1 MEYQLNDEQKVE
13 FARLID
19 FSAVQN
25 NHFLAVNQLTI
36 TGRKGNRRPD
46 VLCYINGLPI
56 AVFELKNP
64 LKENATL
71 TDAFNQLQTYK
82 QEITDLFV
90 FNQLLVI
97 SDGIDAKIGSLTANI
112 ERFSPWRVVDEKNK
126 SQRILFENE
135 LDGLVQGLFSPEN
148 LLNYV
153 QNFILFERDNSQWVK
168 KIAAYHQFYGVNEAV
183 DCTLLATGEQ
193 GDGRIG
199 VMWHTQGSGKSI
211 SMLFYAAKLLALPQ
225 LQNPTIV
232 VVTDRNDLDGQL
244 YETFSKGEMLLRQ
257 QPVQADGRNELRDEL
272 AKRETGGII
281 FTTIQKFGLQEG
293 EFSHPVLNSRKNI
306 IVISDEAH
314 RSQYGFIQQQITLNK
329 EEKTAFSQQ
338 KIGYAKHLRDALPN
352 AAFIGF
358 TGTPIELE
366 DRDTQAVF
374 GQYVSVY
381 DFQDAVEDGATVPMY
396 YEARQIRL
404 GESKDFSAV
413 MEEARRYDV
422 ENNRFP
428 MLAALLS
435 NDSRLD
441 QLVENLIEH
450 FEQRIAL
457 LDGKAMIV
465 AMSREICVRLY
476 QKIVALRPEW
486 GGDPEDVHQGAI
498 KIVMTGGAN
507 DPADFQPHVYSHQQ
521 KKVLEKRFKDPNDP
535 LKLVIVRDMW
545 LTGFDAPC
553 CHTMYLDK
561 PMQGHNLMQAIARVN
576 RVFRNKNGG
585 LIVDYFGLD
594 KELET
599 AMKQYT
605 NSRNKEKPVTDVEE
619 VFNKMLT
626 FLDIIRGQF
635 ATPVQDKAFD
645 LAEALVEQDE
655 KKLFVWLQRAANHIL
670 ALDHQSPKQ
679 NRLSTFL
686 KSAQKA
692 RQGLNLSNALPKVGK
707 YRQEIIFYDGVRAM
721 LSKDKS
727 AGSNIDRALQLAKLV
742 NQAVT
747 SEGVVDLVALLGREQ
762 PNINLLSDDFLEM
775 VRDSELKEL
784 WASALERY
792 VRSEISNKAAS
803 NLALKKDFE
812 QRLKEALNKYHNH
825 GLTVMDVIEELIEL
839 SKLLA
844 EQLQR
849 GEELG
854 LTPSEL
860 AFYDTLAQNESAVRE
875 LGDETLKKLAK
886 EITEKIRRS
895 VTIDWQFK
903 SSVQAAM
910 RVLVRRALQ
919 FYKYP
924 PDKQPEAIENVLK
937 QAEILADELSS

>member
-1 MEYQLNDEQKVE
+1 MKVNENTVEQQCLESLQALGWHYAFGRSEEIAAWRHSASDVVLEPLLREAVARLNPQLPESAVADVVKLVCRSDITELAERNRQAYVWLRQGVRVEYQLNDEQKVE

-82 QEITDLFV
+82 QEISELFV

-153 QNFILFERDNSQWVK
+153 QNFILFERDNSQWIK

-225 LQNPTIV
+225 LANPTIV

-257 QPVQADGRNELRDEL
+257 QPVQADGRDALRDEL

-293 EFSHPVLNSRKNI
+293 EWAHPVLNSRKNI

-314 RSQYGFIQQQITLNK
+314 RSQYGFIQQQMSLNK
-329 EEKTAFSQQ
+329 AQETAVSQQ

-374 GQYVSVY
+374 GRYVSIY
-381 DFQDAVEDGATVPMY
+381 DLQDAVEDGATVPIY
-396 YEARQIRL
+396 YEPRQIRL
-404 GESKDFSAV
+404 GESKDFSTL
-413 MEEARRYDV
+413 MEEAKRYDV
-422 ENNRFP
+422 ENENARAFR
-428 MLAALLS
+428 MQEKLLG

-441 QLVENLIEH
+441 QLVADLVKH
-450 FEQRIAL
+450 FEQRTAL

-476 QKIVALRPEW
+476 KKIVALRPEW
-486 GGDPEDVHQGAI
+486 GSDPEDVHQGAI

-507 DPADFQPHVYSHQQ
+507 DPADFQPHIYSHQQ

-561 PMQGHNLMQAIARVN
+561 PMQGHN
-576 RVFRNKNGG
+576 
-585 LIVDYFGLD
+585 
-594 KELET
+594 
-599 AMKQYT
+599 
-605 NSRNKEKPVTDVEE
+605 
-619 VFNKMLT
+619 FN
-626 FLDIIRGQF
+626 
-635 ATPVQDKAFD
+635 
-645 LAEALVEQDE
+645 
-655 KKLFVWLQRAANHIL
+655 
-670 ALDHQSPKQ
+670 
-679 NRLSTFL
+679 
-686 KSAQKA
+686 
-692 RQGLNLSNALPKVGK
+692 
-707 YRQEIIFYDGVRAM
+707 
-721 LSKDKS
+721 
-727 AGSNIDRALQLAKLV
+727 AGNC
-742 NQAVT
+742 
-747 SEGVVDLVALLGREQ
+747 
-762 PNINLLSDDFLEM
+762 
-775 VRDSELKEL
+775 
-784 WASALERY
+784 
-792 VRSEISNKAAS
+792 
-803 NLALKKDFE
+803 
-812 QRLKEALNKYHNH
+812 
-825 GLTVMDVIEELIEL
+825 
-839 SKLLA
+839 
-844 EQLQR
+844 
-849 GEELG
+849 
-854 LTPSEL
+854 
-860 AFYDTLAQNESAVRE
+860 
-875 LGDETLKKLAK
+875 
-886 EITEKIRRS
+886 
-895 VTIDWQFK
+895 
-903 SSVQAAM
+903 
-910 RVLVRRALQ
+910 
-919 FYKYP
+919 
-924 PDKQPEAIENVLK
+924 
-937 QAEILADELSS
+937 